1 MPLPVA
7 RTAALLLLL
16 PLQGGDS
23 RSYLPPG
30 EPGYV
35 YTVVEKASAPDAA
48 GEPIS
53 VLVQWGAWR
62 QSGRFGG
69 ESGAR
74 EGVVV
79 RLRHARW
86 DRFRLTLTTS
96 GRIVHGPQQGAPPAQ
111 WSDPG
116 FQRVIW

>member
-1 MPLPVA
+1 MPLSA
-7 RTAALLLLL
+7 TCAAALLLLL

-35 YTVVEKASAPDAA
+35 YTVIEKAAPA
-48 GEPIS
+48 GEPVS
-53 VLVQWGAWR
+53 VLVQWGSWR

-69 ESGAR
+69 ASGPQA
-74 EGVVV
+74 GVVV

-86 DRFRLTLTTS
+86 DRFRLTLSTS
-96 GRIVHGPQQGAPPAQ
+96 GRIVYGPHQGAAPAQ
-111 WSDPG
+111 WSDSG